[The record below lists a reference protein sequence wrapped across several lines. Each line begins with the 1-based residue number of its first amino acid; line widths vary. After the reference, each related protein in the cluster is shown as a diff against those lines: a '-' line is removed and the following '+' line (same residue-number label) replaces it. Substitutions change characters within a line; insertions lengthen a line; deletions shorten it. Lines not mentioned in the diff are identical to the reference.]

1 MADNLQKNNTIIWVQ
16 EKPTFLVSV
25 NLYGFEEERLTQ
37 HDRILL
43 SRSLAKVGVDQLHG
57 EVLLSI
63 SSILCGNFA
72 LT

>member
-43 SRSLAKVGVDQLHG
+43 SRSLAKV
-57 EVLLSI
+57 
-63 SSILCGNFA
+63 
-72 LT
+72 